1 MHHRAIAPAGFS
13 TTYATVSMSELH
25 QLLNAGQATGCCGD
39 TAKEDLRALNEL
51 VRHRSVDTFH
61 GAHMEDEEDGIWSKH
76 RKKLLEGIFA
86 HLDRDSNGT
95 VSFEELGMALNKHP
109 AYSKLLR
116 LHTSETD
123 RLDLTEVFQAID
135 VDDNGSITSE
145 EFITFFNRQT
155 LSMTQSWTQS
165 WIESGGDRVV
175 LRRSGFSDPGLPTLQ
190 RAGR

>member
-13 TTYATVSMSELH
+13 TTYATVSLSELH
-25 QLLNAGQATGCCGD
+25 QLLNAGQATGGD

-86 HLDRDSNGT
+86 NLDRDSNGT

-116 LHTSETD
+116 LHRSETG
-123 RLDLTEVFQAID
+123 RLDLTEVFHAID
-135 VDDNGSITSE
+135 VDGNGSMTSE